1 MESILLPKY
10 MTLLKAIKKLVCSY
24 LDFELAWFHELCS
37 NCVGKKGVRTFKS
50 QIKDLDLLEKF

>member
-1 MESILLPKY
+1 

-24 LDFELAWFHELCS
+24 PDFELAWFHELCS